1 MDEQLILC
9 VSEFPE
15 LYDTSLRSYRD
26 IGRKAVSWRHIFIQV
41 GMSGQCSDNTKWV
54 TYKRNSY
61 YVSSEWKNWVDSR
74 RDCLQRGADLIIINN
89 KEEQEFITKVIS
101 GNIVWIGLTDS
112 DNEGVWKWVDG
123 SALTT
128 GFSFWGIGE
137 PNGGR
142 RENCVASY
150 PTGWCSVP
158 EV

>member
-1 MDEQLILC
+1 MT
-9 VSEFPE
+9 V
-15 LYDTSLRSYRD
+15 RD
-26 IGRKAVSWRHIFIQV
+26 GAAV
-41 GMSGQCSDNTKWV
+41 GQCSDNTKWV

-128 GFSFWGIGE
+128 GIWSYWGPNE
-137 PNGGR
+137 PNSRVGD
-142 RENCVASY
+142 EDCVVSHDDWADY
-150 PTGWCSVP
+150 PCNYTFVWIC
-158 EV
+158 ERN